1 MIERAFWRNRRV
13 LLTGHTGFKGAW
25 LSLWLEQLGAD
36 VVGLALPPDTEP
48 ALYSLVAP
56 VMGLRSRV
64 GDIRDPV
71 IVAEV
76 VAQARPQVV
85 IHMAAQALVR
95 RSYRLPVET
104 FSTNALGTAL
114 LLDRLRAVE
123 GLQAVLVIT
132 TDKVYHND
140 GDAHPFAEHDRLGGA
155 DPYSASKAAAELIT
169 ASMGASF
176 LAKAGVA
183 VATARAGNVIGGG
196 DWSED
201 RLIPD
206 IWRAVTAGEPLRLR
220 HPHATRPWQHVLEP
234 LAGYLRYAERLAG
247 GADTP
252 RTLNFGPPPG
262 DVATVADVADAMLD
276 AMHTKSHWIL
286 DGGDQPEE
294 AQHLTLD
301 PTLAKR
307 SLGWRPRLDARQAVQ
322 WTADWYRAVAAGTP
336 ARTVTLDQ
344 IARYEA
350 LL

>member
-25 LSLWLEQLGAD
+25 LALWLEQLGAE

-48 ALYSLVAP
+48 ALYSLLAP
-56 VMGLRSRV
+56 MMGLRSRV

-76 VAQARPQVV
+76 IAQARPQIV

-104 FSTNALGTAL
+104 ISTNVLGTAL
-114 LLDRLRAVE
+114 LLDRLRTAE

-132 TDKVYHND
+132 TDKVYRND
-140 GDAHPFAEHDRLGGA
+140 GDAHPFAEHDALGGA

-169 ASMGASF
+169 ATMGASF

-201 RLIPD
+201 RLVPD
-206 IWRAVTAGEPLRLR
+206 VWRAVTTGALLRLR
-220 HPHATRPWQHVLEP
+220 HPQATRPWQHVLEP

-247 GADTP
+247 GADLP
-252 RTLNFGPPPG
+252 RALNFGPPPG
-262 DVATVADVADAMLD
+262 DVATVAEVADAMLD
-276 AMHTKSHWIL
+276 AMHAKSRWVR
-286 DGGDQPEE
+286 DAGEQPEE

-301 PTLAKR
+301 PALAMR
-307 SLGWRPRLDARQAVQ
+307 SLGWRPRLNARQAVQ
-322 WTADWYRAVAAGTP
+322 WTADWYRAVAAGAP
-336 ARTVTLDQ
+336 ARAAALDQ
-344 IARYEA
+344 VARYEA
-350 LL
+350 LP

>member
-25 LSLWLEQLGAD
+25 LSLWLEELGAD

-76 VAQARPQVV
+76 VAQARPQIV

-104 FSTNALGTAL
+104 FSTNVLGTAL
-114 LLDRLRAVE
+114 LLDRLRAVD

-132 TDKVYHND
+132 TDKVYHHD

-176 LAKAGVA
+176 LTKAGVA

-234 LAGYLRYAERLAG
+234 LAGYMRYAERLAG
-247 GADTP
+247 GADPP

-262 DVATVADVADAMLD
+262 DVASVADVADAMLD
-276 AMHTKSHWIL
+276 AMHAKIRWIP

-322 WTADWYRAVAAGTP
+322 WTADWYRAVASGTP